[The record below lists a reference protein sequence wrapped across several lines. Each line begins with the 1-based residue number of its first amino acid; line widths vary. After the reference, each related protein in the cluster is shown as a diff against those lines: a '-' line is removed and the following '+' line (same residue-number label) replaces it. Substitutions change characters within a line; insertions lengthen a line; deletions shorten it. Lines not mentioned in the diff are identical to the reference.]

1 MSQTAT
7 NPAVR
12 ELFEAINAG
21 DRPRFLAA
29 LSADATLSDDG
40 TPQDVED
47 WIDREVFAVNGHV
60 EVESEEPDGLSLIA
74 RYRNDTWGEMRTAWR
89 FAVTDGKVG
98 RIDTGQ
104 A

>member
-1 MSQTAT
+1 MSQTVT

-12 ELFEAINAG
+12 ELFDAINAG

-29 LSADATLSDDG
+29 LTPDAMLFDDG
-40 TPQDVED
+40 TPQDVEA
-47 WIDREVFAVNGHV
+47 WIDREVFSVNGHV
-60 EVESEEPDGLSLIA
+60 DVESEDPDGLSVIA